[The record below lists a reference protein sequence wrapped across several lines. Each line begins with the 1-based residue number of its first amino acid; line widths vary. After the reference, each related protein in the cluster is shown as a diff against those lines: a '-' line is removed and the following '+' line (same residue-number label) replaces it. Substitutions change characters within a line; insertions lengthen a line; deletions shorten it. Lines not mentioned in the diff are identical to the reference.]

1 VVLIAWRGRYE
12 GHASGADQTY
22 EVEVKRVDTNQTMKF
37 TVRELD
43 TIEMVK
49 GRIQHQWEIE
59 IDRQHLVFNS
69 GFLENTSTLADCQ
82 VIQGSQLYLAVKGEM
97 PSDFK
102 TSITGLDGR
111 ECTVE
116 VNASDTVFMFRSKI
130 EAKLVN
136 TSDTVVPRLIFEGT
150 GSVNTLLAPDRA
162 PKPLAWR
169 VAFLRDEEN
178 MSTKLQ
184 ISFESDSRMMEMESS
199 KTILEV
205 MSQIQD
211 QEGIPSFESDSR
223 MMEIEGSK
231 TILEVMSQ
239 IQDQE
244 GIPADQLPRIFSLWS
259 CRRPRTTTPVRGA
272 KKKKKKEPP
281 DGEAAGGGSTNKRR
295 RSGEANA
302 VGEAAQKKNETK
314 KKKKPLKLGGK
325 RGVEAQPAARSA
337 AVSELED
344 SMLGLAVVGGGGGG
358 GGGAEPWRDQ
368 VVALCTL
375 ASAAA
380 RKDGADNVRSMLLQ
394 ALAVVPDR
402 DRERATPMSPS
413 SPPGRGRGEEED
425 LVEVQK
431 ESDNEGGQIEAAGDR
446 VGEKQDDEEKKND
459 ALALWLASV
468 RAGCLKLGD
477 KVCVIV

>member
-1 VVLIAWRGRYE
+1 MVLIAWRGRYE

-130 EAKLVN
+130 EDKLVN

-162 PKPLAWR
+162 LNWR
-169 VAFLRDEEN
+169 VSFLRDEEN

-184 ISFESDSRMMEMESS
+184 I
-199 KTILEV
+199 
-205 MSQIQD
+205 
-211 QEGIPSFESDSR
+211 SFESDSR

-281 DGEAAGGGSTNKRR
+281 DGEAAGGGSSNKRR

-314 KKKKPLKLGGK
+314 KKKKPLKIGGK

-344 SMLGLAVVGGGGGG
+344 SMLGLAVVSPPPPHGTTHVTFPPPVG
-358 GGGAEPWRDQ
+358 
-368 VVALCTL
+368 VVAWLPTKAPAAPPPP
-375 ASAAA
+375 ASGSVVVVTRPTADFSVSPNCEGRLPAVRKLPNSDGRQVAPHLGSSA
-380 RKDGADNVRSMLLQ
+380 RAR
-394 ALAVVPDR
+394 
-402 DRERATPMSPS
+402 
-413 SPPGRGRGEEED
+413 
-425 LVEVQK
+425 
-431 ESDNEGGQIEAAGDR
+431 
-446 VGEKQDDEEKKND
+446 
-459 ALALWLASV
+459 
-468 RAGCLKLGD
+468 
-477 KVCVIV
+477 

>member
-1 VVLIAWRGRYE
+1 VLIAWRGRYE

-130 EAKLVN
+130 EDKLVN

-150 GSVNTLLAPDRA
+150 GRVNTLLAPDRA
-162 PKPLAWR
+162 LNWR
-169 VAFLRDEEN
+169 VAFLPDEEN
-178 MSTKLQ
+178 MSSKLQ
-184 ISFESDSRMMEMESS
+184 I
-199 KTILEV
+199 
-205 MSQIQD
+205 
-211 QEGIPSFESDSR
+211 SFESDSR

-244 GIPADQLPRIFSLWS
+244 GIPADQLPLIFSLWS
-259 CRRPRTTTPVRGA
+259 CRRPRTTAPVRGA

-281 DGEAAGGGSTNKRR
+281 DGEAAGGGSSNKRR